1 MQLSKL
7 IFKLTNVKFQCN
19 LDRENVYRRRND
31 LSLFVF
37 KQTFSSYDATNEN
50 PNARQNKLT
59 NNHVSLR
66 PREHVETGF
75 EKSRKGV
82 FTRDHAKTTHGKFQV
97 DLSGL
102 LR

>member
-1 MQLSKL
+1 MISHSVLNKRFSLTMQLTK
-7 IFKLTNVKFQCN
+7 
-19 LDRENVYRRRND
+19 
-31 LSLFVF
+31 
-37 KQTFSSYDATNEN
+37 N
-50 PNARQNKLT
+50 PNAQQNKLT

>member
-59 NNHVSLR
+59 SNHVSLR
-66 PREHVETGF
+66 PREHIKTGL
-75 EKSRKGV
+75 KGV
-82 FTRDHAKTTHGKFQV
+82 FTRDHAKTMYGKFQV

>member
-66 PREHVETGF
+66 PHEHI
-75 EKSRKGV
+75 KSGLKGV
-82 FTRDHAKTTHGKFQV
+82 FTRDHTKTMHGKFQV

-102 LR
+102 L

>member
-1 MQLSKL
+1 MQLTK
-7 IFKLTNVKFQCN
+7 
-19 LDRENVYRRRND
+19 
-31 LSLFVF
+31 
-37 KQTFSSYDATNEN
+37 N

-66 PREHVETGF
+66 PHEHIKTGL
-75 EKSRKGV
+75 KGV
-82 FTRDHAKTTHGKFQV
+82 FTRDHAKTMHGKFQV